1 MPITVHKLS
10 FTKADLTGLSAV
22 EQKLFVIAGH
32 VSNDIGVLQKLLVWS
47 MNSSPVSNIAKDGTS
62 TQNLIIVKLL
72 AGKLN
77 EAWRVMQRVYFGGPS
92 QSYYTQLPED
102 AQAAQKTL
110 RSYFGKTNAI
120 TEVRNNFAFHYS
132 EDEIPDVLADL
143 PDEMDFRFFLG
154 EKVGNSLYHYAEE
167 PMFRQLIDNMPSGE
181 GVEAFNALVDDV
193 LAIAPAVLTFFVGCI
208 LVASQKMYPGRALT
222 PELIGDEDL
231 ASLNDM
237 EIPFFMTR

>member
-10 FTKADLTGLSAV
+10 FTKADLTGLSAA

-47 MNSSPVSNIAKDGTS
+47 MNSSPVSDIAKDGTS

-72 AGKLN
+72 AGKLS
-77 EAWRVMQRVYFGGPS
+77 EAWRVMQRVYFGGLS
-92 QSYYTQLPED
+92 QSYFTQLPED

-110 RSYFGKTNAI
+110 RSYFGTRNPI

-132 EDEIPDVLADL
+132 EDDIPDVLAAL
-143 PDEMDFRFFLG
+143 PDKMDFRFFLG

-193 LAIAPAVLTFFVGCI
+193 IAIAPAVLTFFAGCI
-208 LVASQKMYPGRALT
+208 LVATQTMCPGRPLT
-222 PELIGDEDL
+222 PEVIDDEDL
-231 ASLNDM
+231 AFLNDTD
-237 EIPFFMTR
+237 IPFFMSR

>member
-1 MPITVHKLS
+1 MPITVHKLN
-10 FTKADLTGLSAV
+10 FTKTELTNLSSV
-22 EQKLFVIAGH
+22 EQKLFVLAGH

-47 MNSSPVSNIAKDGTS
+47 MNSSPVSDVAKDGTS

-77 EAWRVMQRVYFGGPS
+77 EAWRVMERVYFSGPS
-92 QSYYTQLPED
+92 QSYYAELPED
-102 AQAAQKTL
+102 AQAAQKQL
-110 RSYFGKTNAI
+110 SGYFGKRNAI

-132 EDEIPDVLADL
+132 EDEIPDVLAEL
-143 PDEMDFRFFLG
+143 PDEMDFRLFLG
-154 EKVGNSLYHYAEE
+154 EEVGNSLYHYAEQ
-167 PMFRQLIDNMPSGE
+167 PMFRQLIDNLPTGE
-181 GVEAFNALVDDV
+181 GVEAFNALVGDV
-193 LAIAPAVLTFFVGCI
+193 LEIASAALTFFAGCI